1 MNTLDLLSD
10 AAVAK
15 RGLRNALGRFAT
27 GVTVVTT
34 RTRDGTFEG
43 VTANSFSA
51 VSLEPPL
58 VLWSLRCEA
67 RSLPAFLASNCFA
80 INVLSKEQ
88 ARISRHFATPQLN
101 KFEGMDFKLGIDCCP
116 IFERSPAI
124 FECHTQT
131 KVQGGDHIILIGR
144 VVRVHHCDA
153 TPPPRLRERSIRY
166 AYFAHR
172 SRMIAIASGAA

>member
-10 AAVAK
+10 AAADT

-34 RTRDGTFEG
+34 RTQDGKFEG

-58 VLWSLRCEA
+58 VLWSLRRA
-67 RSLPAFLASNCFA
+67 APSLPAFLVSNCFA

-101 KFEGMDFKLGIDCCP
+101 KFEGMEFKLGVDGCP

-124 FECHTQT
+124 FECRTQT

-144 VVRVHHCDA
+144 VVRVHYCEG
-153 TPPPRLRERSIRY
+153 TPLI
-166 AYFAHR
+166 F
-172 SRMIAIASGAA
+172 ASGQYGTHTLLTEVE

>member
-43 VTANSFSA
+43 VTANSFS
-51 VSLEPPL
+51 
-58 VLWSLRCEA
+58 
-67 RSLPAFLASNCFA
+67 AFLASNCFA

-124 FECHTQT
+124 FECRTQT

>member
-10 AAVAK
+10 AAADK

-34 RTRDGTFEG
+34 RTQDGKFEG

-58 VLWSLRCEA
+58 VLWSLRCA
-67 RSLPAFLASNCFA
+67 APSLPAFLASNCFA

-101 KFEGMDFKLGIDCCP
+101 KFERMEFKLGIDGCP
-116 IFERSPAI
+116 IFEGSPAI
-124 FECHTQT
+124 FECRMQT
-131 KVQGGDHIILIGR
+131 NVQGGDHIILIGR
-144 VVRVHHCDA
+144 IIRVHYCDG
-153 TPPPRLRERSIRY
+153 TPLV
-166 AYFAHR
+166 F
-172 SRMIAIASGAA
+172 ASGQYGTHTLLTEVE

>member
-10 AAVAK
+10 AAADK

-34 RTRDGTFEG
+34 RTQDGKFEG
-43 VTANSFSA
+43 VSA

-58 VLWSLRCEA
+58 VLWSLRCA
-67 RSLPAFLASNCFA
+67 APSLPAFLASNCFA

-101 KFEGMDFKLGIDCCP
+101 KFEGLEFKLGVDGCP
-116 IFERSPAI
+116 I
-124 FECHTQT
+124 
-131 KVQGGDHIILIGR
+131 L
-144 VVRVHHCDA
+144 
-153 TPPPRLRERSIRY
+153 
-166 AYFAHR
+166 
-172 SRMIAIASGAA
+172 